1 MAALLALE
9 AVAKVRLHNQVGMC
23 DTILK
28 EFFGYYNDYKTMSKS
43 LGILLIFLFCTVT
56 YGQSDMDLLLK
67 QYNSRSIPYIS
78 VQELKMDKSDF
89 LILDTRKKAEYDV
102 SHIPG
107 AIWVSE
113 KVNDSIYAF
122 AKAKKDQPIVVYCSV
137 GIRSEDFGE
146 RLMKRGFTNVQNLY
160 GSIFAWKDEGYE
172 LQNVQQKQTDSV
184 HVFSKVWGKYLKTGT
199 KVY

>member
-1 MAALLALE
+1 MI
-9 AVAKVRLHNQVGMC
+9 KFIGC
-23 DTILK
+23 ITI
-28 EFFGYYNDYKTMSKS
+28 
-43 LGILLIFLFCTVT
+43 FCFSMISF
-56 YGQSDMDLLLK
+56 GQSDMDLLLK
-67 QYNSRSIPYIS
+67 EYNARTVPYIS
-78 VQELKMDKSDF
+78 VQDLKKSPNDF

-113 KVNDSIYAF
+113 KLNDSIYAF
-122 AKAKKDQPIVVYCSV
+122 AKARKDQPIVVYCSV

-146 RLMKRGFTNVQNLY
+146 GLIKKGFTNVQNLY

-172 LQNVQQKQTDSV
+172 LKNVEEKQTDSV
-184 HVFSKVWGKYLKTGT
+184 HVFSKIWGKYLKTGV

>member
-1 MAALLALE
+1 MFRKLSLLL
-9 AVAKVRLHNQVGMC
+9 VL
-23 DTILK
+23 
-28 EFFGYYNDYKTMSKS
+28 
-43 LGILLIFLFCTVT
+43 T
-56 YGQSDMDLLLK
+56 YTAITLGQSDMDLLLK
-67 QYNSRSIPYIS
+67 EYNKRSVPYIS
-78 VQELKMDKSDF
+78 VQDLKKTNDV
-89 LILDTRKKAEYDV
+89 LILDTRKKEEYEV

-146 RLMKRGFTNVQNLY
+146 DLLKRGFNNVQNLY

-172 LQNVQQKQTDSV
+172 LQNIEKKETDSV
-184 HVFSKVWGKYLKTGT
+184 HVFSKIWGKYLKTGT